1 MKMNN
6 EFKEKFSKI
15 FVNEELVSEFQGR
28 HIPVLQ
34 EIILHQSKTNS
45 DVLILELASH
55 QNDRHYHPVSKSEF
69 VRWLNK
75 VQRHFRDALDF
86 D

>member
-1 MKMNN
+1 MNDK
-6 EFKEKFSKI
+6 FKEKFSKI
-15 FVNEELVSEFQGR
+15 FVNKELVSEFQGR

-45 DVLILELASH
+45 DILVLELASH

-69 VRWLNK
+69 VQWVNK
-75 VQRHFRDALDF
+75 AHRIFRDDLRF
-86 D
+86 DVD